1 MMLVVLGGILF
12 AVLISLPAWLLL
24 ARAISKGPIPLL
36 KAWGIGFGIKMLLG
50 VGGIWG
56 LARFSAIP
64 LKPLLFAFLISYMV
78 VLGVEIGWAVRQ
90 IHRIYPDKINPSE
103 DISTS

>member
-1 MMLVVLGGILF
+1 MMLAVPGGILF
-12 AVLISLPAWLLL
+12 AVIISLPAWLLL

-56 LARFSAIP
+56 LARFSTIP
-64 LKPLLFAFLISYMV
+64 LKSFLLAFLVSYMV
-78 VLGVEIGWAVRQ
+78 VLVVEIGWAVRQ
-90 IHRIYPDKINPSE
+90 IHRIYPDKKNPSE
-103 DISTS
+103 DISTT

>member
-1 MMLVVLGGILF
+1 MKFAVPGGILF

-50 VGGIWG
+50 IGGIWG
-56 LARFSAIP
+56 LARFTTVP
-64 LKPLLFAFLISYMV
+64 LKPFLWAFLISYMV
-78 VLGVEIGWAVRQ
+78 VLIVEIGWAVRQ
-90 IHRIYPDKINPSE
+90 IHRIYPDKKDLSE
-103 DISTS
+103 DISAT

>member
-1 MMLVVLGGILF
+1 MMLAVPSGILF
-12 AVLISLPAWLLL
+12 AVIISLPAWLLF

-56 LARFSAIP
+56 LARFTAIP
-64 LKPLLFAFLISYMV
+64 LKPFIWAFLISYIV
-78 VLGVEIGWAVRQ
+78 VLVVEIGWTVRQ
-90 IHRIYPDKINPSE
+90 IHRIYPDKNNPSE
-103 DISTS
+103 DISNT

>member
-1 MMLVVLGGILF
+1 MMLAVLSGILF
-12 AVLISLPAWLLL
+12 AVLISLPAWLFF

-56 LARFSAIP
+56 LARLSTIP
-64 LKPLLFAFLISYMV
+64 LKPFIWAFLISYMV
-78 VLGVEIGWAVRQ
+78 VLFVEIGWTVRQ
-90 IHRIYPDKINPSE
+90 IHRIYPDKKNPSE
-103 DISTS
+103 DISNT